1 MDRRRRLGKNFPP
14 APCSLSF
21 QSNCTGGPAGDG
33 GKRAVVAIEIEK
45 IDGRRARGL
54 RTRDAVI
61 SALLDLVASGDLAPT
76 AQRIADR
83 AGVSVRSVYQHF
95 ADVEGLYADAA
106 ERTYEWVRETAK
118 SIDTS
123 LPLTKRVET
132 FVETRA
138 NTLETLLPFHRAVR
152 LMEPTSDRVRTY
164 RLAME
169 KWEKDRIGKAFAR
182 ELRPMDASARST
194 VLAGID
200 VLASADSWDHM
211 RRNGQSARAAR
222 QVLRTGILLLLASG

>member
-1 MDRRRRLGKNFPP
+1 M
-14 APCSLSF
+14 
-21 QSNCTGGPAGDG
+21 
-33 GKRAVVAIEIEK
+33 VAIEIEK

-54 RTRDAVI
+54 RTRDAII
-61 SALLDLVASGDLAPT
+61 SALLDLVAGGDVAPT

-106 ERTYEWVRETAK
+106 ERTYEWARESTK
-118 SIDTS
+118 DVDTS
-123 LPLTKRVET
+123 LLSARRVDA
-132 FVETRA
+132 FVENWTS
-138 NTLETLLPFHRAVR
+138 TLETLLPFHRAVR
-152 LMEPTSDRVRTY
+152 LMEPTSDRVRGY

-169 KWEKDRIGKAFAR
+169 KWEKDRVGKVFAP
-182 ELRPMDASARST
+182 ELRAMDSSRRSA

-200 VLASADSWDHM
+200 VLASADSWDHL

-222 QVLRTGILLLLASG
+222 QVLRSGILSLLAAAG

>member
-1 MDRRRRLGKNFPP
+1 M
-14 APCSLSF
+14 
-21 QSNCTGGPAGDG
+21 
-33 GKRAVVAIEIEK
+33 VAIEIEK

-54 RTRDAVI
+54 RTRDAII
-61 SALLDLVASGDLAPT
+61 SALLDLVAGGDVAPT

-118 SIDTS
+118 EVDTS
-123 LPLTKRVET
+123 LPIVRRVDA
-132 FVETRA
+132 FVESRA
-138 NTLETLLPFHRAVR
+138 STLESLLPFHRAVR
-152 LMEPTSDRVRTY
+152 LMEPTSDRVRGY

-169 KWEKDRIGKAFAR
+169 KWEKDRVGKVFAP
-182 ELRPMDASARST
+182 ELRAMDSSARSA

-200 VLASADSWDHM
+200 VLSSADSWDHL

-222 QVLRTGILLLLASG
+222 QVLRSGLLCLLGAG

>member
-1 MDRRRRLGKNFPP
+1 M
-14 APCSLSF
+14 
-21 QSNCTGGPAGDG
+21 
-33 GKRAVVAIEIEK
+33 VAIEIEK

-54 RTRDAVI
+54 RTRDAII
-61 SALLDLVASGDLAPT
+61 SALLDLVAGGDVAPT

-118 SIDTS
+118 DVDTS
-123 LPLTKRVET
+123 LPTAKRVDAY
-132 FVETRA
+132 VEARA
-138 NTLETLLPFHRAVR
+138 STLESLLAFHRAVR
-152 LMEPTSDRVRTY
+152 LMEPTSDRVRAY

-169 KWEKDRIGKAFAR
+169 KWEKDRVAKVFAP
-182 ELRPMDASARST
+182 ELRAMDSSTRSS

-200 VLASADSWDHM
+200 VLASADSWDHL

-222 QVLRTGILLLLASG
+222 QVLRSGMLCFLNAA

>member
-1 MDRRRRLGKNFPP
+1 
-14 APCSLSF
+14 
-21 QSNCTGGPAGDG
+21 
-33 GKRAVVAIEIEK
+33 VVAIEIEK

-54 RTRDAVI
+54 RTRDAII
-61 SALLDLVASGDLAPT
+61 SALLDLVAGGDVAPT

-118 SIDTS
+118 DVDVS
-123 LPLTKRVET
+123 LPITRRVEA
-132 FVETRA
+132 FVDNRTS
-138 NTLETLLPFHRAVR
+138 TLEALLPFHRAVR
-152 LMEPTSDRVRTY
+152 LMEPTSDRVHGY
-164 RLAME
+164 RLGME
-169 KWEKDRIGKAFAR
+169 KWEKDRVGKVFAP
-182 ELRPMDASARST
+182 ELRALDSSQRSV

-200 VLASADSWDHM
+200 VLASVDSWDHM

-222 QVLRTGILLLLASG
+222 QVLRSGILSLLGVVG

>member
-1 MDRRRRLGKNFPP
+1 M
-14 APCSLSF
+14 
-21 QSNCTGGPAGDG
+21 
-33 GKRAVVAIEIEK
+33 VAIEIEK

-54 RTRDAVI
+54 RTRDAII
-61 SALLDLVASGDLAPT
+61 SALLDLVAESDVAPT

-118 SIDTS
+118 DVDSS
-123 LPLTKRVET
+123 LPLDRRVDA
-132 FVETRA
+132 FVENRTS
-138 NTLETLLPFHRAVR
+138 TLEALLPFHRAVR
-152 LMEPTSDRVRTY
+152 LMEPTSDRVRGY

-169 KWEKDRIGKAFAR
+169 KWEKDRVGKVFAPEIR
-182 ELRPMDASARST
+182 AMESSQRSAA
-194 VLAGID
+194 LAGID
-200 VLASADSWDHM
+200 VLASADSWDHL

-222 QVLRTGILLLLASG
+222 QVLRTGILALLGAAG

>member
-1 MDRRRRLGKNFPP
+1 
-14 APCSLSF
+14 
-21 QSNCTGGPAGDG
+21 
-33 GKRAVVAIEIEK
+33 VVAIEIEK

-54 RTRDAVI
+54 RTRDAII
-61 SALLDLVASGDLAPT
+61 SALLDLVAGGDVAPT

-118 SIDTS
+118 EVDTS
-123 LPLTKRVET
+123 LPIVRRVDA
-132 FVETRA
+132 FVESRA
-138 NTLETLLPFHRAVR
+138 STLESLLPFHRAVR
-152 LMEPTSDRVRTY
+152 LMEPTSDRVRGY

-169 KWEKDRIGKAFAR
+169 KWEKDRVGKVFAP
-182 ELRPMDASARST
+182 ELRAMDSSARSA

-200 VLASADSWDHM
+200 VLSSADSWDHL

-222 QVLRTGILLLLASG
+222 QVLRSGLLCLLGAG

>member
-1 MDRRRRLGKNFPP
+1 M
-14 APCSLSF
+14 
-21 QSNCTGGPAGDG
+21 
-33 GKRAVVAIEIEK
+33 VAIEIEK

-54 RTRDAVI
+54 RTRDAII
-61 SALLDLVASGDLAPT
+61 SALLDLVAGGDVAPT

-106 ERTYEWVRETAK
+106 ERTYEWLRETARDV
-118 SIDTS
+118 DTS
-123 LPLTKRVET
+123 ADLAKRVDA
-132 FVETRA
+132 FVESRA
-138 NTLETLLPFHRAVR
+138 GTLETLLPFHRAVR
-152 LMEPTSDRVRTY
+152 LMEPTSDRVRAY

-169 KWEKDRIGKAFAR
+169 KWEKDRVAKVFAP
-182 ELRPMDASARST
+182 ELRAMDPAARSA

-200 VLASADSWDHM
+200 VLASADSWDHL

-222 QVLRTGILLLLASG
+222 QVLRSGILSLLGAA

>member
-1 MDRRRRLGKNFPP
+1 M
-14 APCSLSF
+14 
-21 QSNCTGGPAGDG
+21 
-33 GKRAVVAIEIEK
+33 VAIGIEK

-54 RTRDAVI
+54 RTRDAII
-61 SALLDLVASGDLAPT
+61 SALLDLIAGGDVAPT

-106 ERTYEWVRETAK
+106 ARTYEWVRETAK
-118 SIDTS
+118 DVDPA
-123 LPLTKRVET
+123 LGVEERVDA
-132 FVETRA
+132 FVENRSS
-138 NTLETLLPFHRAVR
+138 TLEALLAFHRAVR
-152 LMEPTSDRVRTY
+152 LMEPTSDRVRNY

-169 KWEKDRIGKAFAR
+169 KWEKDRVGKVFAP
-182 ELRPMDASARST
+182 ELRAMDSPQRSA

-200 VLASADSWDHM
+200 VLSSADSWDHL

-222 QVLRTGILLLLASG
+222 QVLRSGILCLIKTS

>member
-1 MDRRRRLGKNFPP
+1 M
-14 APCSLSF
+14 
-21 QSNCTGGPAGDG
+21 
-33 GKRAVVAIEIEK
+33 VAIGIEK

-54 RTRDAVI
+54 RTRDAII
-61 SALLDLVASGDLAPT
+61 SALLDLISGGDVAPT

-106 ERTYEWVRETAK
+106 ARTYEWVREAAK
-118 SIDTS
+118 DVDPA
-123 LPLTKRVET
+123 LGVEDRVDA
-132 FVETRA
+132 FVEDRA
-138 NTLETLLPFHRAVR
+138 STLEALLAFHRAVR
-152 LMEPTSDRVRTY
+152 LMEPTSDRVRNY

-169 KWEKDRIGKAFAR
+169 KWEKDRVGKVFAS
-182 ELRPMDASARST
+182 ELRAMNPPERGA

-200 VLASADSWDHM
+200 VLSSADSWDHL

-222 QVLRTGILLLLASG
+222 QVLRSGILCLLKTS